1 LAQLANSSFFMS
13 AFRAGERSVIFY
25 RLLQGKTMGNIS
37 DVVFLAIL
45 RPEIGRLKSK
55 KRVKSKDAIMSIID
69 LSCSTA
75 FKLRPI
81 PPYDFS
87 LTTHKPAGWSL
98 LTPFE
103 KFEGDTLWTGMRLD
117 SGEMFGLKLRSE
129 GTVDKPEIIC
139 TLFSRKELNVQ
150 KRRELSEVVAW
161 MLGTNED
168 IREFYALAEHDP
180 LVKALVEDLYGMRR
194 TKQPDIFPRLILA
207 LTLQMAPIKRSDQM
221 MNLLIREYG
230 EKIRFDGK
238 ETSYWP
244 SPERIAKADVRE
256 LEERCK
262 LGYRA
267 KTLKGIAQAI
277 CKVFPTLQELEKMSP
292 AEAKAKLMELKGI
305 GEYSADIVS
314 PHHTEFALDVWSA
327 KIFNQLLFG
336 EEAESP
342 RSIIPKLKKIAE
354 DRWGKWRGYVFT
366 YVLNDLNNLSRR
378 FKLNLT
384 EL

>member
-1 LAQLANSSFFMS
+1 MS
-13 AFRAGERSVIFY
+13 VS
-25 RLLQGKTMGNIS
+25 
-37 DVVFLAIL
+37 
-45 RPEIGRLKSK
+45 
-55 KRVKSKDAIMSIID
+55 D

-75 FKLRPI
+75 LKLRAI

-87 LTTHKPAGWSL
+87 LTVHKPAGWSF

-103 KFEGDTLWTGMRLD
+103 TFEDGTLWTGMRL
-117 SGEMFGLKLRSE
+117 SSEEMFGLKLKSE
-129 GTVDKPEIIC
+129 GTVEKPEVSC
-139 TLFSRKELNVQ
+139 TVFSREKVSV
-150 KRRELSEVVAW
+150 KRRTELSEVVAW

-180 LVKALVEDLYGMRR
+180 LVKALVEDLYGTRR

-207 LTLQMAPIKRSDQM
+207 LTLQMAPIRRSDQM
-221 MNLLIREYG
+221 MNLLIKEYG

-238 ETSYWP
+238 EISYWP

-267 KTLKGIAQAI
+267 KTLKDIAQAI
-277 CKVFPTLQELEKMSP
+277 CKGFPTLQELEKMS
-292 AEAKAKLMELKGI
+292 AEEAKAKLMELKGI

-314 PHHTEFALDVWSA
+314 PHPGFALDVWSA
-327 KIFNQLLFG
+327 KIFNLLLFR

-342 RSIIPKLKKIAE
+342 RSIISKLKKIAE
-354 DRWGKWRGYVFT
+354 NRWGEWRGYVFT
-366 YVLNDLNNLSRR
+366 YVLNDLSTLSRR
-378 FKLNLT
+378 FNFNLT